1 MFANKNFIYLQANTL
16 LKEELNMKRNL
27 SMLFVAACG
36 LFTTGYAQN
45 TLAIPGALT
54 GNTFNLTLQE
64 GTTEFYPGVIT
75 NTMGANGSLLG
86 PTLIVNNGDA
96 IDITVDN
103 QLTDTTTIHWHG
115 MHVAPENDG
124 GPHSIIYPGDT
135 WNPQFTVMDKAGIYW
150 YHPHLHMQTDKH
162 VSKGIAGMILV
173 RDTEEAAL
181 GLPMTYGVDEFPIVM
196 QTKGFGAD
204 SQIVIHTEL
213 DTSVMVNG
221 TVNPVVDMPA
231 QVVRLR
237 VLNGSSQRVFELGF
251 SDNRQFS
258 LIGTDGGLLTVPV
271 GMTRYRMAPG
281 QRADILVDLSAD
293 MGTNIQLM
301 SYGSE
306 LPNAVYGAAQPGMG
320 AGATASLVGYTDNP
334 LNGSDFQLLDINV
347 VAQTGSPV
355 TTIPSTLAS
364 FTPLAEGTEN
374 ATRSL
379 TFTQTSMGD
388 LSAPFLINN
397 TTFDMGVINYTIP
410 LDNIEIWTLTNS
422 TPIAHPFH
430 IHDVQFYILD
440 INGAAPPAEL
450 QGLNDVVLV
459 PAGNGVVRFIT
470 QFNDFANDT
479 IPYMYHCHMLT
490 HEDMGM
496 MGQFIVT
503 ENVGVEEHKA
513 GGEALSVY
521 PNPSETGNFTID
533 LSEMSDAPI
542 FYEVYSIEGKLIEN
556 KNIVQ
561 SNFELSIE
569 SAKGVYLLNVHSNS
583 TVSTQMLIVE

>member
-1 MFANKNFIYLQANTL
+1 
-16 LKEELNMKRNL
+16 MKRK
-27 SMLFVAACG
+27 LFL
-36 LFTTGYAQN
+36 LFTASASLVYVKAQN
-45 TLAIPGALT
+45 TLAIPPTLQGP
-54 GNTFNLTLQE
+54 NINLTLQE
-64 GTTEFYPGVIT
+64 GTTDFYSGVTT

-86 PTLIVNNGDA
+86 PTLILNNGDA
-96 IDITVDN
+96 LNITVDN

-115 MHVAPENDG
+115 LHVAPENDG

-135 WNPQFTVMDKAGIYW
+135 WNPQFTIMDKAGTYW

-196 QTKGFGAD
+196 QTKGFDVNG
-204 SQIVIHTEL
+204 QIVIHTEL
-213 DTSVMVNG
+213 DTSVMING
-221 TVNPVVDMPA
+221 TVDPVVDMPA

-237 VLNGSSQRVFELGF
+237 VLNGSSQRLYEVGF

-258 LIGTDGGLLTVPV
+258 LIGTDGGLLSAPV

-301 SYGSE
+301 NYGSE

-334 LNGSDFQLLDINV
+334 LNGADFQLLDISV
-347 VAQTGSPV
+347 VAQTTSPV
-355 TTIPSTLAS
+355 SVIPSTLATL
-364 FTPLAEGTEN
+364 TPLLEGAEN
-374 ATRSL
+374 ITRDL
-379 TFTQTSMGD
+379 TFTSATMGD
-388 LSAPFLINN
+388 LSGPFFINGS
-397 TTFDMGVINYTIP
+397 TFDMGTINYTVP
-410 LDNIEIWTLTNS
+410 LDNIEIWTLTNG

-459 PAGNGVVRFIT
+459 PGGNGVVRFIA
-470 QFNDFANDT
+470 QFSDFASDT
-479 IPYMYHCHMLT
+479 VPFMYHCHMLT

-496 MGQFIVT
+496 MGQFLVVDGT
-503 ENVGVEEHKA
+503 GVDEIISNEV
-513 GGEALSVY
+513 LFNVY
-521 PNPSETGNFTID
+521 PNPSVTGSFTID
-533 LSEMSDAPI
+533 LSEMKGIPE
-542 FYEVYSIEGKLIEN
+542 FYEIFSIEGKLIEKKMISQSKFEISIQN
-556 KNIVQ
+556 TKGMYLMNI
-561 SNFELSIE
+561 
-569 SAKGVYLLNVHSNS
+569 HSNS
-583 TVSTQMLIVE
+583 TVSTQMLLVD

>member
-1 MFANKNFIYLQANTL
+1 
-16 LKEELNMKRNL
+16 MKRKL
-27 SMLFVAACG
+27 SILFAACG
-36 LFTTGYAQN
+36 LIVTTNAQN
-45 TLAIPGALT
+45 TLAIPSTLQGP
-54 GNTFNLTLQE
+54 NINLTLQE

-86 PTLIVNNGDA
+86 PTLIVNNGEA
-96 IDITVDN
+96 LNITVDN

-115 MHVAPENDG
+115 LHVAPENDG

-135 WNPQFTVMDKAGIYW
+135 WNPQFTVMDKAGTYW

-196 QTKGFGAD
+196 QTKGFDVSG
-204 SQIVIHTEL
+204 QIEIHTEL
-213 DTSVMVNG
+213 DTSVMING
-221 TVNPVVDMPA
+221 TVDPVVDMPA

-237 VLNGSSQRVFELGF
+237 VLNGSSQRLYEVGF

-258 LIGTDGGLLTVPV
+258 LIGTDGGLLSAPV

-293 MGTNIQLM
+293 MGTNIQLIN
-301 SYGSE
+301 YGSE

-334 LNGSDFQLLDINV
+334 LNGADFQLLDISV
-347 VAQTGSPV
+347 VSQTTSPV
-355 TTIPSTLAS
+355 SVIPSTLATLS
-364 FTPLAEGTEN
+364 PLLEGTESI
-374 ATRSL
+374 TRDL
-379 TFTQTSMGD
+379 TFTSATMGD
-388 LSAPFLINN
+388 LSGPFFINGS
-397 TTFDMGVINYTIP
+397 TFDMGTINYTIP
-410 LDNIEIWTLTNS
+410 LDNIEIWTLTNG

-440 INGAAPPAEL
+440 INGVPPPPEL
-450 QGLNDVVLV
+450 AGLNDVVLV
-459 PAGNGVVRFIT
+459 PAGQGVVRFIA
-470 QFNDFANDT
+470 QFSDFANDT
-479 IPYMYHCHMLT
+479 IPFMYHCHMLT

-496 MGQFIVT
+496 MGQFLVVD
-503 ENVGVEEHKA
+503 NVGVEENLESA
-513 GGEALSVY
+513 DAFSVY

-533 LSEMSDAPI
+533 LSEMIDVPE
-542 FYEVYSIEGKLIEN
+542 FYEIYSIGGRLIEK
-556 KNIVQ
+556 KNIVKPM
-561 SNFELSIE
+561 FEVSVDA
-569 SAKGVYLLNVHSNS
+569 SKGVYLLNIHSKL
-583 TVSTQMLIVE
+583 TISTQMLLVD